1 MMAHKI
7 CLKRSK
13 EMVEIDRELFVT
25 LQRDEPTTYMYYIL
39 CDLNYRDKF
48 YAENDEKAKEIFREK
63 INKNRY

>member
-1 MMAHKI
+1 MI
-7 CLKRSK
+7 
-13 EMVEIDRELFVT
+13 EIDRELFVT

-63 INKNRY
+63 IAKNRY